1 MSNDIV
7 IKLPSSFLG
16 AIDGAQTIPEKIAVI
31 QGYLKKLEDAKKERA
46 EWRKQLEERANRLQE
61 QRDALRDRRKQIED
75 EKREIEDQKRA
86 IAERRKATMTDDQ
99 KKALDDEEKA
109 VEEREKINQERE
121 KETEDQENATEDQ
134 VKEVEIQKKHA
145 EDVDPAQEEE
155 TILLS
160 TTFQNLVDSSAPLP
174 PPATA
179 SPTVPSGFPA
189 LTPSNP
195 TAATSSSG
203 PSTSHTLASPAPSES
218 SLPAAPTLPRPP
230 SSFNPFQPPQ
240 QTSEIALT
248 SPAFAT
254 LPIFQPHQLF
264 PTRIFW
270 TDQLT
275 QAFDEVIQSLGG
287 LNKAIYIIFFS
298 TRQLCAN
305 QTIYIPQSPLSD
317 NGACSGGNISGPSI
331 HKIHNLESKP
341 NRN

>member
-121 KETEDQENATEDQ
+121 KETEDQENETEDQ

-145 EDVDPAQEEE
+145 EDVDPAQDAEI
-155 TILLS
+155 ILLS
-160 TTFQNLVDSSAPLP
+160 TTLQNLVDSSAPLP

-179 SPTVPSGFPA
+179 SPTVPSGFSPLLLHRIQRQRLRRVAHPLRSA
-189 LTPSNP
+189 LD
-195 TAATSSSG
+195 
-203 PSTSHTLASPAPSES
+203 HRQRL
-218 SLPAAPTLPRPP
+218 RR
-230 SSFNPFQPPQ
+230 
-240 QTSEIALT
+240 
-248 SPAFAT
+248 
-254 LPIFQPHQLF
+254 
-264 PTRIFW
+264 TRIFW

-275 QAFDEVIQSLGG
+275 QAFDEAIQSLGG
-287 LNKAIYIIFFS
+287 LYSATVTAEQVKKLMEDLDVTESQI
-298 TRQLCAN
+298 AN
-305 QTIYIPQSPLSD
+305 RIQNLRRKKHPRDDDGGENGSD
-317 NGACSGGNISGPSI
+317 TCVYGEWVVKGSLREFVVNNRKGGRMFLVS
-331 HKIHNLESKP
+331 EYTW
-341 NRN
+341 

>member
-1 MSNDIV
+1 MMSNDIV
-7 IKLPSSFLG
+7 ITLPSSFLG

-46 EWRKQLEERANRLQE
+46 ECRKQLEERANRLQE

-75 EKREIEDQKRA
+75 EKREIEDQKRG

-145 EDVDPAQEEE
+145 EDVDPAQDAE

-160 TTFQNLVDSSAPLP
+160 TTLQNLVDSSAPLP
-174 PPATA
+174 PPAKA
-179 SPTVPSGFPA
+179 SPTVPSGFQHA

-203 PSTSHTLASPAPSES
+203 PSTSLGLGPPATTSSSVPSTSLTLASPAPSES
-218 SLPAAPTLPRPP
+218 SLPAAPTFLRP
-230 SSFNPFQPPQ
+230 
-240 QTSEIALT
+240 A
-248 SPAFAT
+248 
-254 LPIFQPHQLF
+254 LPIFPPLF
-264 PTRIFW
+264 VDPPTVPLGPRNATRIFW

-275 QAFDEVIQSLGG
+275 QAFDEAIQSLGG
-287 LNKAIYIIFFS
+287 LYSNDLPLFPLFFLFS
-298 TRQLCAN
+298 
-305 QTIYIPQSPLSD
+305 
-317 NGACSGGNISGPSI
+317 SI
-331 HKIHNLESKP
+331 LLI
-341 NRN
+341 